1 MYVKSPNCLATIRCS
16 IIFQPIAFASAFG
29 NGVFRLH
36 TFQIGLTGGRK
47 VISESGVTFGSRTE
61 LDHTRYLNLWID
73 LFLHRFLR
81 LVLADPGATTVEY
94 VTFSILLSFVN
105 YNALFTY
112 TMVLSYLYEKFTMGS
127 Y

>member
-1 MYVKSPNCLATIRCS
+1 MHLQVHSGMVCFISTVSRS
-16 IIFQPIAFASAFG
+16 
-29 NGVFRLH
+29 
-36 TFQIGLTGGRK
+36 GGPGAGK
-47 VISESGVTFGSRTE
+47 VISESGETFGSRTE
-61 LDHTRYLNLWID
+61 LDHTMYLNLWID

-112 TMVLSYLYEKFTMGS
+112 TMVCHTYMKTLRRVRINHSAVNNPIMETATS
-127 Y
+127 P